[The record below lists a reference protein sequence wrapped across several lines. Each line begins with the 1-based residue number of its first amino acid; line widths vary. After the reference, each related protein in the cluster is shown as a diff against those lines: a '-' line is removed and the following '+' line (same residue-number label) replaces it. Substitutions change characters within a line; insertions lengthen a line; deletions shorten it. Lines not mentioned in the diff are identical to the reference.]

1 MLSGQILWAGLL
13 QVRVA
18 FIEAGGN
25 CPQIF
30 GEFELFRSA
39 KSGFVQA
46 EHSWIVLTDSLYL

>member
-1 MLSGQILWAGLL
+1 MLSGKILCTGLL
-13 QVRVA
+13 QVTVA

-25 CPQIF
+25 CRQIF

-39 KSGFVQA
+39 KSGLAQA